1 MNEPIEFLD
10 LPDPPFFLNT
20 ESIKIKQNHWIGN
33 REVYGIYS
41 CENELINF
49 LKPLFPKC
57 DTFRYQILKNGI
69 PKHVDVDRAIV
80 YNYIIQSGGNNVQT
94 VWWKNDK
101 EFYRIIVPE
110 KRWYKSDVSIAHS
123 IENIENER
131 VIITVF
137 KKILSEEKCL

>member
-1 MNEPIEFLD
+1 MLKRSQTRYLFLYISN
-10 LPDPPFFLNT
+10 LKLLYA
-20 ESIKIKQNHWIGN
+20 
-33 REVYGIYS
+33 YGINS
-41 CENELINF
+41 DAHKERW
-49 LKPLFPKC
+49 PLF
-57 DTFRYQILKNGI
+57 TFTTIDCVQKYFDKYSFKVYDLKNGI

-110 KRWYKSDVSIAHS
+110 KRWYKSDVSIEHS